1 MSWLERYRK
10 RSETFDAQIR
20 DYQDKHGIQRVGKA
34 RHELWDKLPRISS
47 ENAQPPQHAK
57 HEGKP
62 KAEPAPQKRKKRP
75 VVDEEDEE
83 DEETDGERRKRRRLE
98 KRRVVEMSEDE
109 GEGQEDDAATPVPQ
123 KKKRITRAVSEAQ
136 TGTSEH
142 DAEDAE
148 RLLHEGSLKPQQI
161 ADVDEWDAPL

>member
-10 RSETFDAQIR
+10 RSEIFDAQIR
-20 DYQDKHGIQRVGKA
+20 DYQDKHGIQRVGKV

-47 ENAQPPQHAK
+47 ENAQPPQQAK

-83 DEETDGERRKRRRLE
+83 TDGERRKRRRLE
-98 KRRVVEMSEDE
+98 KRKAVEVSEDE
-109 GEGQEDDAATPVPQ
+109 WEGEGEEAATPVPRQ
-123 KKKRITRAVSEAQ
+123 KKKIIRAVSEAQ

-142 DAEDAE
+142 DAADAE
-148 RLLHEGSLKPQQI
+148 RLLHEESLEPQQV
-161 ADVDEWDAPL
+161 ADVNDWDAPL